1 MTSQAFA
8 STPVQSILVTSRQIG
23 DGAIQ
28 TVNAREL
35 HSFLEV
41 GKDFSTWIRS
51 RIEQYGFVEH
61 LDFVTFEVAHQNHRS
76 GNRDLRNIFPNSGEK
91 PLRGRPTKE
100 YDISLDM
107 AKELSMVER
116 NEKGRQAR
124 QYFIECERR
133 SNSMV
138 DTPDLRFVL
147 DNMDVLRSLLQQ
159 HKDRASSSDLDRRT
173 AQAILA
179 TQKALPGQGK
189 SAATRKREQRERDAE
204 AVLLGNPVSVSQ
216 CLKVLTEP
224 RRNDLHQQKTA
235 WEQLGRIRGFSS
247 VCGRETDGTG
257 FEDGLFDADR
267 CREAI
272 DVAFLAFID
281 PLKVVHQSLDVQHL
295 KDLASHLEH
304 AANHVR
310 FAAGFS
316 SATQQI
322 HAGQGRAPFA

>member
-1 MTSQAFA
+1 MTNQAFA
-8 STPVQSILVTSRQIG
+8 STPVQSILVTSRQVG

-61 LDFVTFEVAHQNHRS
+61 SDFVTFPDS
-76 GNRDLRNIFPNSGEK
+76 GNNLKGFPQNGGK
-91 PLRGRPTKE
+91 PLGGRPAKE
-100 YDISLDM
+100 YAISLDM

-133 SNSMV
+133 SSSMG

-159 HKDRASSSDLDRRT
+159 HKDRALRT
-173 AQAILA
+173 SKRHVSAQAPAYRTTQAILA

-204 AVLLGNPVSVSQ
+204 AVLFGNPVSVSQ

-224 RRNDLHQQKTA
+224 RRNDLHHQKAA

-247 VCGRETDGTG
+247 ACGREADGTG

-272 DVAFLAFID
+272 DVAFLAFVD
-281 PLKVVHQSLDVQHL
+281 PLKVVHQSLDVQYL

>member
-1 MTSQAFA
+1 MTSQAFV

-35 HSFLEV
+35 HAFLEV
-41 GKDFSTWIRS
+41 GRDFSNWIRN
-51 RIEQYGFVEH
+51 RIEQYGFEESQ
-61 LDFVTFEVAHQNHRS
+61 DFVAQEVLSSPNLASSKSRS
-76 GNRDLRNIFPNSGEK
+76 QK
-91 PLRGRPTKE
+91 TVE
-100 YDISLDM
+100 YHISIDM

-133 SNSMV
+133 SNSV
-138 DTPDLRFVL
+138 GDTPDLRFVL

-159 HKDRASSSDLDRRT
+159 HKDRASAQAPSNRT
-173 AQAILA
+173 TQAILA

-204 AVLLGNPVSVSQ
+204 AVLSGNPVSVSQ

-224 RRNDLHQQKTA
+224 RRNDLHQQKAA

-247 VCGRETDGTG
+247 ACGREPDGTG

-272 DVAFLAFID
+272 DVAFLAFVD
-281 PLKVVHQSLDVQHL
+281 PLKVVHQSLDVQYL

-316 SATQQI
+316 SAAQQI

>member
-1 MTSQAFA
+1 MTSQAFV

-41 GKDFSTWIRS
+41 GKDFSTWIRT
-51 RIEQYGFVEH
+51 RIEQYGFKESQ
-61 LDFVTFEVAHQNHRS
+61 DFVMEDVFRS
-76 GNRDLRNIFPNSGEK
+76 PNLGSENRKDF
-91 PLRGRPTKE
+91 RGGLNRVE
-100 YDISLDM
+100 YTISLDM

-133 SNSMV
+133 SNSMG

-147 DNMDVLRSLLQQ
+147 DNMDVLRNLLQQ
-159 HKDRASSSDLDRRT
+159 HKDRASAYRLASSYRP
-173 AQAILA
+173 
-179 TQKALPGQGK
+179 TQKALPGHGK
-189 SAATRKREQRERDAE
+189 SAAERKREQRERDAE
-204 AVLLGNPVSVSQ
+204 AALSGNPISVSQ

-224 RRNDLHQQKTA
+224 RRNDLQQQKTA

-247 VCGRETDGTG
+247 ACGTEADGTG

-272 DVAFLAFID
+272 DVAFLAFVD
-281 PLKVVHQSLDVQHL
+281 PLKVVHQSLDVQYL
-295 KDLASHLEH
+295 KDLASHLEN